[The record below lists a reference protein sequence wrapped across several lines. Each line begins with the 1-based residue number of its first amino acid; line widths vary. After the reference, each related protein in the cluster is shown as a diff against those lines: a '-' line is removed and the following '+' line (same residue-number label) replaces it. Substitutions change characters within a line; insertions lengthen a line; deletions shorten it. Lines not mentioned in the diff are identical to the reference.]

1 MEEDVKNA
9 SQDGLALMVPSS
21 LSAVLGSLGIELVE
35 SRLYESHKADGKI
48 DDPTYGL
55 SRLLWD
61 GWPRVSVFGVWG
73 FLWMVVSQ
81 INEAVEQDNDARNI
95 NHLTRDMLNGAREAF
110 MSLHTEH
117 TVDKKLMPVDRL
129 INMVP
134 LYIYRKGSDEA
145 KRFCK
150 INKMAKISVDIEGVL
165 FTRGRLL
172 DSMNFKDTG
181 ELVEL

>member
-1 MEEDVKNA
+1 
-9 SQDGLALMVPSS
+9 
-21 LSAVLGSLGIELVE
+21 
-35 SRLYESHKADGKI
+35 
-48 DDPTYGL
+48 
-55 SRLLWD
+55 
-61 GWPRVSVFGVWG
+61 
-73 FLWMVVSQ
+73 MVVSQ
-81 INEAVEQDNDARNI
+81 INEVVEQDKDARNII

-150 INKMAKISVDIEGVL
+150 IDKMAKISVDIEGVL
-165 FTRGRLL
+165 FTRGRLI
-172 DSMNFKDTG
+172 DSMNFKNTG
-181 ELVEL
+181 ELVGLQFGDLGVQTHLPLIERYSPLACSIADHIHW